1 MEDNNEDNN
10 EDDYK
15 PEKSEEKSTHI
26 IFIYKD
32 QPYPLKVEENEKL
45 KDVINRYV
53 SEIEENLDNFEFY
66 YKNTLLNIDIIGDK
80 TVGAISFVS
89 DNSVQVKK

>member
-1 MEDNNEDNN
+1 MPIVVYDFDNEMDNIEEPKEPYQVKLMEDNNED

-53 SEIEENLDNFEFY
+53 SEIEENLDNF
-66 YKNTLLNIDIIGDK
+66 
-80 TVGAISFVS
+80 
-89 DNSVQVKK
+89 